1 MGGERRLLP
10 DSGSRWV
17 FTHLHLPQYTSG
29 GASGQMERGWGSLCT
44 LPVIQEENKEEG
56 LCFSLLCHSLCT
68 ITEEQS
74 PKTLQTQ
81 QPLTPGYFRTDSLWR
96 HARKRKRGAG
106 QVHCGKE
113 GAVSMGQD
121 RKGRGQRKATA
132 SPLTSLGSALPS
144 FVPRHRLLEA
154 TRTLQLQVTKT
165 QLNQLKWTASS

>member
-17 FTHLHLPQYTSG
+17 FTRISTCHNTPRVAPLVRWKG
-29 GASGQMERGWGSLCT
+29 GGGGGWLCT

-56 LCFSLLCHSLCT
+56 LCSSLLCHSLCT

-81 QPLTPGYFRTDSLWR
+81 QPLTPGYFRTHSLWR

-106 QVHCGKE
+106 QVHGGKE

-121 RKGRGQRKATA
+121 RKGRGRRKATA
-132 SPLTSLGSALPS
+132 SPLTFLGSALPPGGNQNS
-144 FVPRHRLLEA
+144 SIA
-154 TRTLQLQVTKT
+154 TDKNSIKST
-165 QLNQLKWTASS
+165 